1 MVHDNQH
8 GAMDKDTIQRRTQ
21 NRQVH
26 PPRDPA
32 DLERIGEHAA
42 FAHVGPIVAAIT
54 RPLLAEHELEQA
66 LRAPAGI
73 RLEFYTEAAELV
85 SR

>member
-42 FAHVGPIVAAIT
+42 FAHVGPIVAAIVQ
-54 RPLLAEHELEQA
+54 PLSARRELERA
-66 LRAPAGI
+66 LANPAGF
-73 RLEFYTEAAELV
+73 RMELYTEAAELA
-85 SR
+85 SW